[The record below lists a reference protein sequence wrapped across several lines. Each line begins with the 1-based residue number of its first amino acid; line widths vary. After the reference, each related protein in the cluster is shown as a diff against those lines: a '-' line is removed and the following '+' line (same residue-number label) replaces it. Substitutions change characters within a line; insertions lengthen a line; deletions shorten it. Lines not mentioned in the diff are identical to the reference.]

1 MALRTVPVVLKHGK
15 KRLLVNCFLDEGSDT
30 TYVNEDV
37 VEELGVKGEKEL
49 ITVNVANDQQV
60 SFPSMKFIIG
70 LESVDGIVDAKIV
83 AQIAQTSEKICGG
96 MKAVDWVKIKGK
108 WNHLQEIPFPK
119 LANSGKIDVL
129 LGTDNYNLMYPKNK
143 VIGGVGE
150 PCARLCPLG
159 WTAVGRINMES
170 TRANHITSLCH
181 TFRMQQFGEV
191 VPMAEQ
197 PDDLNAILK
206 RFWDLET
213 MGITPPRPVMTP
225 DESSA
230 WRKVSKSMMFEND
243 RYVVAV
249 PWRDDRPS
257 LPNNRPLA
265 EKRLE
270 STERKL
276 AKNPEIAESYQK
288 IIKEYLEKKYI
299 RRVPL
304 DEPSPTSEWLL
315 PHFPVVR
322 PDRSTTK
329 VRIVFDASATYQ
341 GRSLNTE
348 TLPGPKL
355 QSNISDILV
364 RFRKELVA
372 LVGEVS
378 QMYHQLVLQAEDRPF
393 HRFLW
398 RDLDPS
404 RQPETYQFQR
414 FIFGGCYC
422 PFCAQYV
429 WQQHAR
435 DHKDLYPLAAEA
447 VQNSCYMDDLMPSVK
462 SVEEAKSMRK
472 QITELGHMAGFHVR
486 KWISHRPE
494 VIEDIPD
501 QDRAAEIDLSKTEFQ
516 VTKTL
521 GVLWIAQEDKFSFQY
536 SAPPDGFV
544 FTKRN
549 VLKKT
554 ATIFDPL
561 GFLSPFTVRGK
572 LLMQEAWTETVTW
585 DEVLPFQL
593 ANKWKTWFGELP
605 DLAKNKIPRCLKDSH
620 SKEERLTIH
629 TFTEAS
635 EKAYAA
641 AVYAR
646 YEFEDGSIGTRLI
659 TAKSRLA
666 PLKALSIPRLELM
679 GAVIGLR
686 LTKQVCEALGVQRN
700 KATYWVDS
708 CNVGYWIHGQTRNFK
723 PFVAHRV
730 GEIHEDSNLT
740 NGVTF
745 LESSIQLTMVREDE
759 PLRS

>member
-1 MALRTVPVVLKHGK
+1 
-15 KRLLVNCFLDEGSDT
+15 
-30 TYVNEDV
+30 
-37 VEELGVKGEKEL
+37 
-49 ITVNVANDQQV
+49 
-60 SFPSMKFIIG
+60 
-70 LESVDGIVDAKIV
+70 
-83 AQIAQTSEKICGG
+83 
-96 MKAVDWVKIKGK
+96 
-108 WNHLQEIPFPK
+108 
-119 LANSGKIDVL
+119 
-129 LGTDNYNLMYPKNK
+129 
-143 VIGGVGE
+143 
-150 PCARLCPLG
+150 
-159 WTAVGRINMES
+159 
-170 TRANHITSLCH
+170 
-181 TFRMQQFGEV
+181 
-191 VPMAEQ
+191 MAEQ

-230 WRKVSKSMMFEND
+230 WRKVSKSMKFEND

-329 VRIVFDASATYQ
+329 VRIVFDASATCQ

-372 LVGEVS
+372 LVGDVS
-378 QMYHQLVLQAEDRPF
+378 QMYQQLVLQVEDRPF

-404 RQPETYQFQR
+404 RQPETYEFQR

-422 PFCAQYV
+422 PFWAQYV

-462 SVEEAKSMRK
+462 SVEETNSMRK
-472 QITELGHMAGFHVR
+472 QITELGDMAGFHVR

-516 VTKTL
+516 
-521 GVLWIAQEDKFSFQY
+521 
-536 SAPPDGFV
+536 
-544 FTKRN
+544 
-549 VLKKT
+549 
-554 ATIFDPL
+554 
-561 GFLSPFTVRGK
+561 
-572 LLMQEAWTETVTW
+572 
-585 DEVLPFQL
+585 
-593 ANKWKTWFGELP
+593 
-605 DLAKNKIPRCLKDSH
+605 
-620 SKEERLTIH
+620 
-629 TFTEAS
+629 
-635 EKAYAA
+635 
-641 AVYAR
+641 
-646 YEFEDGSIGTRLI
+646 
-659 TAKSRLA
+659 
-666 PLKALSIPRLELM
+666 
-679 GAVIGLR
+679 
-686 LTKQVCEALGVQRN
+686 
-700 KATYWVDS
+700 
-708 CNVGYWIHGQTRNFK
+708 
-723 PFVAHRV
+723 
-730 GEIHEDSNLT
+730 
-740 NGVTF
+740 
-745 LESSIQLTMVREDE
+745 
-759 PLRS
+759 